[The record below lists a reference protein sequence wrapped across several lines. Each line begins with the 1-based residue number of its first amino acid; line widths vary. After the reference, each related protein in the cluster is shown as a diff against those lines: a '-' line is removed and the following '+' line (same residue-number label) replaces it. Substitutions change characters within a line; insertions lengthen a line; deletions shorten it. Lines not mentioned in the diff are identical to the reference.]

1 MNLKSRLRKNLQPV
15 FRFLKWKRYCRM
27 ALGELD
33 EKLADYLDFDNG
45 VFIEAD
51 ANNGIKQ
58 SNTYYLEAVRSW
70 RGILV
75 EPVPHLFKECVCNR
89 KKTAKVFNAALV
101 SDEYPGSTVK
111 LTYADLMTMVSADS
125 GNMNFDAAHV
135 SKGKDIQRIS
145 QTYDFEAQAMT
156 LNQVIRDSGFK
167 EIDFMSLDLEGYECE
182 ALKGLNILK
191 YGPRY
196 IMLEVRDMDAVVAI
210 LGEHY
215 KILAELTSGKGYRD
229 ILFQRVPKIN

>member
-1 MNLKSRLRKNLQPV
+1 MSLRSILRKNLQPV
-15 FRFLKWKRYCRM
+15 FRFLKCKRYCRM
-27 ALGELD
+27 ALGQLD
-33 EKLADYLDFDNG
+33 TKLADYLDFDNG
-45 VFIEAD
+45 VFLEAG

-75 EPVPHLFKECVCNR
+75 EPVPHLYNECVRNR
-89 KKTAKVFNAALV
+89 KNTAKVFNAALV
-101 SDEYPGSTVK
+101 SDQYPDSTVQ

-125 GNMNFDAAHV
+125 GNKNFDVEHIE
-135 SKGKDIQRIS
+135 KGKDLQRIS

-182 ALKGLNILK
+182 ALKGLDLLK

-196 IMLEVRDMDAVVAI
+196 IMLEVRDIDAVVTI
-210 LGEHY
+210 LGAHY
-215 KILAELTSGKGYRD
+215 KVLAELTSGVGYRD
-229 ILFQRVPKIN
+229 IIFQRITK